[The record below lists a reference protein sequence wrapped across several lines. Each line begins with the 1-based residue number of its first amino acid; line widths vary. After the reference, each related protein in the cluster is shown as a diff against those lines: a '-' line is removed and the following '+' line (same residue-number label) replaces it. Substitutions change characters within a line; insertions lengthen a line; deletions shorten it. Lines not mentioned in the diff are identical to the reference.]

1 MYRKVTKLFA
11 RKRPAPRFLRYFC
24 RTKSFLTGKYFFQSN
39 NNQPKNYEAEVNS
52 GSLVRK
58 LHGFRRIVRP
68 GSDGK
73 RRGGIFRHDNFDIGR
88 NDSEHPLGNHP
99 WAPGHRHL
107 PAGIGYH
114 SKVCVKEGEVVR
126 QGQLLFII
134 DQVPYKAALQTA
146 KANVA
151 AAEAS
156 VATAQLTYDSKKEL
170 FAKNVVS
177 QFDLQ
182 TSQNNLLT
190 AKSQLA
196 QAEAQLVN
204 AANNLSYTEVKS
216 PSNGVVGVL
225 PYRVGAL
232 VSASIPQPLTTVS
245 DNSDM
250 YVYFSLTENQ
260 LLDLTREYGS
270 MDKALAALPNVQLV
284 LNDGS
289 LYSQE
294 GRIESISGVIDTS
307 TGSVQLRA
315 VFPNPGR
322 LLHSGSSGNVLLP
335 HIYKNVVTVPQVA
348 TFELQDKKFVYKVE
362 NGVATSQNITVSPQS
377 DGKNF
382 IVTAGLTPGE
392 VIVTEGVG
400 LMREG
405 TPIKPKGAAT
415 TATAPAEQ
423 PTKEQ

>member
-156 VATAQLTYDSKKEL
+156 VATAQLTYDSKK
-170 FAKNVVS
+170 S
-177 QFDLQ
+177 CSPR
-182 TSQNNLLT
+182 TSFRSST
-190 AKSQLA
+190 CK
-196 QAEAQLVN
+196 
-204 AANNLSYTEVKS
+204 
-216 PSNGVVGVL
+216 L
-225 PYRVGAL
+225 PR
-232 VSASIPQPLTTVS
+232 TTC
-245 DNSDM
+245 
-250 YVYFSLTENQ
+250 
-260 LLDLTREYGS
+260 
-270 MDKALAALPNVQLV
+270 
-284 LNDGS
+284 
-289 LYSQE
+289 
-294 GRIESISGVIDTS
+294 
-307 TGSVQLRA
+307 
-315 VFPNPGR
+315 
-322 LLHSGSSGNVLLP
+322 
-335 HIYKNVVTVPQVA
+335 
-348 TFELQDKKFVYKVE
+348 
-362 NGVATSQNITVSPQS
+362 
-377 DGKNF
+377 
-382 IVTAGLTPGE
+382 
-392 VIVTEGVG
+392 
-400 LMREG
+400 
-405 TPIKPKGAAT
+405 
-415 TATAPAEQ
+415 
-423 PTKEQ
+423 